1 MNINE
6 LDPSIGGTERVA
18 YILFNYFEKELG
30 FNCYYAS
37 PIIKE
42 PSEKKI
48 LLHKKTTV
56 DEFKTF
62 ILDNKID
69 IIINNWP
76 GTYLKLMDGV
86 LKKVKSKYI
95 VCNHTS
101 PFYNEKIK
109 KIAWNERKNNI
120 YKDQKVSFKWLL
132 KFLYFPLSYYIGQK
146 YRYTLFKKEYDLADR
161 FVLLCDSYIN
171 EMILEIGLSNS
182 SKLMSINNPLSF
194 KDFLD
199 EKNVAEKDKTV
210 LLVARFAP
218 VKRLELALKIW
229 EKVESRVQD
238 WRFIIVGYG
247 QEEERLRDYVAEKNL
262 KRVSFEG
269 QKKSEPYFINA
280 SLFLMTSAVEGWPMT
295 LVEAQQKGCLPIAM
309 EAFSSLSDI
318 ITNGENGFII
328 PNNDIDC
335 FVDKLVLLMKDDKLR
350 QRMAINA
357 IHSSKRFSMDNIGP
371 KWVRLF
377 NELLEK

>member
-1 MNINE
+1 MNILFMNINE

-109 KIAWNERKNNI
+109 K
-120 YKDQKVSFKWLL
+120 
-132 KFLYFPLSYYIGQK
+132 
-146 YRYTLFKKEYDLADR
+146 
-161 FVLLCDSYIN
+161 
-171 EMILEIGLSNS
+171 
-182 SKLMSINNPLSF
+182 
-194 KDFLD
+194 
-199 EKNVAEKDKTV
+199 
-210 LLVARFAP
+210 
-218 VKRLELALKIW
+218 
-229 EKVESRVQD
+229 
-238 WRFIIVGYG
+238 
-247 QEEERLRDYVAEKNL
+247 
-262 KRVSFEG
+262 
-269 QKKSEPYFINA
+269 
-280 SLFLMTSAVEGWPMT
+280 
-295 LVEAQQKGCLPIAM
+295 
-309 EAFSSLSDI
+309 
-318 ITNGENGFII
+318 
-328 PNNDIDC
+328 
-335 FVDKLVLLMKDDKLR
+335 
-350 QRMAINA
+350 
-357 IHSSKRFSMDNIGP
+357 
-371 KWVRLF
+371 
-377 NELLEK
+377 